1 MNIKV
6 FKIRISEEYL
16 KQDENALNQFLSEHT
31 VKKTATSFLNEK
43 ENFWSVLVFFE
54 DNTSISK
61 IENNSIAKPS
71 KFSVENES
79 QLTEDDFKIY
89 KALKQWRF
97 EKAKELNFAAFMI
110 CSNVELMSV
119 AKFKPIKIEEFFEIK
134 GFGEYK
140 VGKFGEE
147 ILEVLENV

>member
-16 KQDENALNQFLSEHT
+16 QKDESALNQFLSEHT

-54 DNTSISK
+54 EKNSHSVV
-61 IENNSIAKPS
+61 ENHKTKSS
-71 KFSVENES
+71 KFFVENES
-79 QLTEDDFKIY
+79 QLTEDDIKIFKT
-89 KALKQWRF
+89 LKQWRF
-97 EKAKELNFAAFMI
+97 DKAKKLDLPAFMI
-110 CSNVELMSV
+110 CSNTELMSV
-119 AKFKPIKIEEFFEIK
+119 AKFKPVKVEEFFEIK
-134 GFGEYK
+134 GFGENK
-140 VGKFGEE
+140 VEKYGEE

>member
-6 FKIRISEEYL
+6 FKIRISEEFL
-16 KQDENALNQFLSEHT
+16 HQDENLLNQFLTEHT
-31 VKKTATSFLNEK
+31 IKKTATSFLNEK

-54 DNTSISK
+54 EKNAF
-61 IENNSIAKPS
+61 AKSEINEIKSP
-71 KFSVENES
+71 KFFVENES
-79 QLTEDDFKIY
+79 QLTEEDLKIFKV
-89 KALKQWRF
+89 LKQWRF
-97 EKAKELNFAAFMI
+97 DKAKELNLPAYMV
-110 CSNVELMSV
+110 CSNTELMSI